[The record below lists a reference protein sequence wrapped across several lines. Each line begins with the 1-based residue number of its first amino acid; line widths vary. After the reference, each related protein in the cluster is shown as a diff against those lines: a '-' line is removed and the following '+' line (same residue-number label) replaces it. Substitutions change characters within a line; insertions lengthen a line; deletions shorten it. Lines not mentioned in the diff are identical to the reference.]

1 MLATIV
7 LGITI
12 ILNIILLIM
21 CMKSDDEYFCLPL
34 GITLFAIVMLIIA
47 LMCGKSIYKQDNTDI
62 LFEKQAIEYC
72 LENDN
77 NIFIIEK
84 AQKYNKEVDSGNNL
98 WCRFSIED
106 RSEFKIDI
114 DKYLEKEKTI

>member
-1 MLATIV
+1 MFATIV
-7 LGITI
+7 LGIII
-12 ILNIILLIM
+12 ILSIFLLIV
-21 CMKSDDEYFCLPL
+21 CILSEDEHFGIPL
-34 GITLFAIVMLIIA
+34 GLTLFAIVMLIIS
-47 LMCGKSIYKQDNTDI
+47 LICGKSIYKQDNTDI

-84 AQKYNKEVDSGNNL
+84 AQKYNKEIDSGNNL

-114 DKYLEKEKTI
+114 DSYIKKE